1 MSTKEFQVR
10 GHCLSTNPIIVNYLK
25 NNFERFLNSK
35 HPKKAIGVAWNK
47 ERWWYVT
54 NHSSTPEY
62 SPLTIMGII
71 TKINEMKNLSIA
83 TSLSTSSGVISDSTN
98 YDISTTT
105 GTLLTSSGVISDN
118 NTCTITSTNTTTTTA
133 APIYNPNYSFPNTI
147 WINGSDACIT
157 TNLVTEPSKLRIKCQ
172 NLKKNLKVS
181 LLQINLK

>member
-1 MSTKEFQVR
+1 MSKKEFPDT

-54 NHSSTPEY
+54 NHSSTPKY
-62 SPLTIMGII
+62 SPLDIMGII
-71 TKINEMKNLSIA
+71 TKINEMKSFL
-83 TSLSTSSGVISDSTN
+83 TTGTLSTSSGIMSSNVICD
-98 YDISTTT
+98 TTT
-105 GTLLTSSGVISDN
+105 TN
-118 NTCTITSTNTTTTTA
+118 ITTNITTNTTTPYKT
-133 APIYNPNYSFPNTI
+133 YDYSPNTV
-147 WINGSDACIT
+147 WVYGSDVCT
-157 TNLVTEPSKLRIKCQ
+157 TTKNLVTEPIKLRIKCR